1 MADRRSHTGLI
12 VRCNGTV
19 DLVTFDTL
27 ESMQDAV
34 GGLIEPL
41 NIGPTNPNPAYAK
54 GLYAEEDIG
63 ALVDVFINE
72 EGRIDKLPLNL
83 PFASVLGILVHG
95 DVIITGPLHRDG
107 SQMDLPP
114 GGEEFPVFYREP
126 SFEVSF
132 D

>member
-1 MADRRSHTGLI
+1 MADRNSHTGLI
-12 VRCNGTV
+12 VRCDGTV

-41 NIGPTNPNPAYAK
+41 HIGPTNPNPAYAT
-54 GLYAEEDIG
+54 GLYAEENIG
-63 ALVDVFINE
+63 TLVDVFINE
-72 EGRIDKLPLNL
+72 EGRINKLPLNL
-83 PFASVLGILVHG
+83 PFASVFGILVHG
-95 DVIITGPLHRDG
+95 DVIITGPLDKNG
-107 SQMDLPP
+107 AQTDLPE
-114 GGEEFPVFYREP
+114 GAKRFPVFYREP